1 MIMKKFIEASYIAL
15 LAATSTLTFAAEP
28 SEAQSKSIDMF
39 PAEMKGYT
47 RHVIRLPKLEDE
59 ARLELL
65 PGMVVRGDTCNR
77 RVASVDVK
85 KENIQG
91 WGYSYYKISDFNAG
105 PSTLM
110 ACPSGE
116 QDVKVVASNDQL
128 QNLRYNDR
136 MPLVVFVEDSMTL
149 DYKIWRVT
157 AEETSISAPTE

>member
-1 MIMKKFIEASYIAL
+1 MKKFIEASYIAL
-15 LAATSTLTFAAEP
+15 LAATSTVAFAGEP
-28 SEAQSKSIDMF
+28 SEAQTKSIEMF
-39 PAEMKGYT
+39 PAELEGYT
-47 RHVIRLPKLEDE
+47 RYVIRLPKLENE

-77 RVASVDVK
+77 RLANVAVE

-116 QDVKVVASNDQL
+116 QDIKVLASNNEL
-128 QNLRYNDR
+128 QNMRYNDR
-136 MPLVVFVEDSMTL
+136 MPLVVFVEDGMTL
-149 DYKIWRVT
+149 DYKIWRVNP
-157 AEETSISAPTE
+157 EEARLEAPVE